1 MIAELANLVRWE
13 WFKLQRRWMPWIL
26 LAVLVL
32 VTQLS
37 ILGTWFAFNLSE
49 NIVDA
54 FPSDASSRIQALD
67 LDCGDILEGR
77 GPSVSRLQG
86 PGVSQAQA
94 QETLREIEDACR
106 RQRDSRQQLLGGTY
120 SLITPPGSV
129 ALAVG
134 AGQSIGFILAA
145 ILTSSVIGV
154 EHSWGTVRPLL
165 LRGVRRWHML
175 ASKLAMLALIIA
187 AAFLVIGVLA
197 TISGLLLRGF
207 ISGAD
212 GLVNS
217 YSWGNVAETAAKA
230 WFVTLPAAALV
241 CLVVVA
247 TRSSTAG
254 IGFGFVYYILEPIV
268 VAISTGLFDRFQ
280 GVRDF
285 LLVYNI
291 GAFMAAGGTSEG
303 GNPVFSIGGGAD
315 GAPGEMQSFLVIAA
329 YTLVLGGVAF
339 YLFHRRDIPGASRS

>member
-1 MIAELANLVRWE
+1 MVEFANLVRWE

-37 ILGTWFAFNLSE
+37 ILGAWFAFNLSG
-49 NIVDA
+49 NVA
-54 FPSDASSRIQALD
+54 NSFSSDAASRLQALD

-94 QETLREIEDACR
+94 EEMLREMEDACR
-106 RQRDSRQQLLGGTY
+106 RQRESRQRLLGGTY

-145 ILTSSVIGV
+145 ILTASVMGV

-165 LRGVRRWHML
+165 VRGVERWQML
-175 ASKLAMLALIIA
+175 ASKLAMLALVIA
-187 AAFLVIGVLA
+187 AAFLVTGVLA

-207 ISGAD
+207 ISGAE
-212 GLVNS
+212 GLVNN
-217 YSWGNVAETAAKA
+217 YSWGNVAETTAKA
-230 WFVTLPAAALV
+230 WFTTLPAAALV
-241 CLVVVA
+241 CLVVVV
-247 TRSSTAG
+247 TRSTTAG
-254 IGFGFVYYILEPIV
+254 IGIGFVYYILEPIV
-268 VAISTGLFDRFQ
+268 VAISTGFFDRFQ

-303 GNPVFSIGGGAD
+303 GNPVFSIGAGAG

-339 YLFHRRDIPGASRS
+339 YLFHRRDIPGATRS

>member
-1 MIAELANLVRWE
+1 
-13 WFKLQRRWMPWIL
+13 MPWIL

-37 ILGTWFAFNLSE
+37 ILGAWFAFNLSG
-49 NIVDA
+49 NVANA
-54 FPSDASSRIQALD
+54 FPSDASSRLQALD
-67 LDCGDILEGR
+67 LDCGDILDGR
-77 GPSVSRLQG
+77 GPASAGSGTPVSAKPKR
-86 PGVSQAQA
+86 
-94 QETLREIEDACR
+94 EEMLREMEDACQK
-106 RQRDSRQQLLGGTY
+106 QRDFRQQLLGGTY

-129 ALAVG
+129 AIAVG

-145 ILTSSVIGV
+145 ILTSSVMGV

-165 LRGVRRWHML
+165 VRGVRRWHML
-175 ASKLAMLALIIA
+175 ASKLAMLALVIA

-197 TISGLLLRGF
+197 AISGLLLRGF

-212 GLVNS
+212 GLVNN

-230 WFVTLPAAALV
+230 WFTTLPAAALV
-241 CLVVVA
+241 CLVVVVA
-247 TRSSTAG
+247 RSTTAG
-254 IGFGFVYYILEPIV
+254 IGVGFVYYILEPIV

-291 GAFMAAGGTSEG
+291 GAFMAAGGTSDG
-303 GNPVFSIGGGAD
+303 GNPVFAIGAGAD
-315 GAPGEMQSFLVIAA
+315 SAPGEMQSFLVIAA
-329 YTLVLGGVAF
+329 YTLVLGGLAF
-339 YLFHRRDIPGASRS
+339 YLFHRRDIPGASKS